1 MASHYVFQFRPVWAA
16 LPRLVDGALLT
27 LQLSVAVIAI
37 GLAIGI
43 VCALARSSPRW
54 WLCWPAAAYVE
65 AIRNTPFLIQLFF
78 IYFGLPSLGIQLEPV
93 EAAAIGMSVNCGAY
107 ATEIVRAGIDAIPR
121 GQIEAGRALGFG
133 VPSIV
138 RHIILFP
145 ALRAVFPA
153 LASQFI
159 LVMLGSAVVSTISV
173 EELTGIA
180 HLLETET
187 FRPFEVYIVA
197 AGIYLAIAFSLKAV
211 FWTVDRLYFQ
221 RRGRA

>member
-1 MASHYVFQFRPVWAA
+1 MHTDYVFQFRPVWAA

-27 LQLSVAVIAI
+27 LELSVSVICI
-37 GLAIGI
+37 GLFIGI
-43 VCALARSSPRW
+43 ACALARTSRSA
-54 WLCWPAAAYVE
+54 WLRWPAAAYVE

-78 IYFGLPSLGIQLEPV
+78 IYFGLPSLGIQLDPV
-93 EAAAIGMSVNCGAY
+93 EAALIGMSVNCGAY

-173 EELTGIA
+173 EELTGVA

-197 AGIYLAIAFSLKAV
+197 AGIYLAIAFSLKGVFFAV
-211 FWTVDRLYFQ
+211 ERLYFQ

>member
-1 MASHYVFQFRPVWAA
+1 MNADYIFQFRPVWKA
-16 LPRLVDGALLT
+16 LPRLMDGALLT
-27 LQLSVAVIAI
+27 LELSVAVIGI

-43 VCALARSSPRW
+43 ACALGRSSPSAWLRW
-54 WLCWPAAAYVE
+54 PVSAYVE
-65 AIRNTPFLIQLFF
+65 VIRNTPFLIQLFF
-78 IYFGLPSLGIQLEPV
+78 IYFGLPSIGIQLDPI
-93 EAAAIGMSVNCGAY
+93 EAALIGMSINCGAY

-138 RHIILFP
+138 RHIIMFP

-173 EELTGIA
+173 EELTGVA

-197 AGIYLAIAFSLKAV
+197 AGIYLAIAFSLKGV
-211 FWTVDRLYFQ
+211 FFGVERFYFQ

>member
-1 MASHYVFQFRPVWAA
+1 MQTDYVFQFRPIWAA
-16 LPRLVDGALLT
+16 LPRLLDGALLT
-27 LQLSVAVIAI
+27 LELSVIVIGI

-43 VCALARSSPRW
+43 ACALARSSRRRW
-54 WLCWPAAAYVE
+54 LSWPVAVYVE

-78 IYFGLPSLGIQLEPV
+78 IYFGLPSIGLQLDPV
-93 EAAAIGMSVNCGAY
+93 QAALIGMSVNCGAY

-138 RHIILFP
+138 RHIVLFP

-159 LVMLGSAVVSTISV
+159 LVMLGSAVVSTVSV
-173 EELTGIA
+173 EELTGVA
-180 HLLETET
+180 HLVETET

-197 AGIYLAIAFSLKAV
+197 AGIYLAIAFSFKAV
-211 FWTVDRLYFQ
+211 FLAIDSLYFR

>member
-1 MASHYVFQFRPVWAA
+1 M
-16 LPRLVDGALLT
+16 
-27 LQLSVAVIAI
+27 
-37 GLAIGI
+37 
-43 VCALARSSPRW
+43 
-54 WLCWPAAAYVE
+54 
-65 AIRNTPFLIQLFF
+65 
-78 IYFGLPSLGIQLEPV
+78 SL
-93 EAAAIGMSVNCGAY
+93 NCGAY

-121 GQIEAGRALGFG
+121 GQIEAGRAMASA

-173 EELTGIA
+173 EELTGVA

-187 FRPFEVYIVA
+187 FRPSRSTSSRPA
-197 AGIYLAIAFSLKAV
+197 ST
-211 FWTVDRLYFQ
+211 WPSPSR
-221 RRGRA
+221 